1 MQINTLWIRPLAQR
15 TGLPEATVR
24 DRLINDACFN
34 VATAGAIV
42 RLHLNEE
49 NGDLLRAVGAYH
61 SRTPARSEA
70 YQSKVLSAA
79 QQLFAM
85 PSSPLRPKGQSQR

>member
-1 MQINTLWIRPLAQR
+1 MQINTLWVAPLARR
-15 TGLPEATVR
+15 TGLPEPIVR

-34 VATAGAIV
+34 IATAGAIV

-79 QQLFAM
+79 QQLFVVPA
-85 PSSPLRPKGQSQR
+85 SPLRTKHQSQR